1 MVQGDMESKNR
12 RGENRVMWYMAVTWY
27 SRSGRRRTDA
37 VSTGSRDTRVT
48 WYRDEG
54 EQEQKQ

>member
-1 MVQGDMESKNR
+1 MVHGS
-12 RGENRVMWYMAVTWY
+12 RVVQ
-27 SRSGRRRTDA
+27 SGRGRTDA
-37 VSTGSRDTRVT
+37 VSTGSSGTRVT